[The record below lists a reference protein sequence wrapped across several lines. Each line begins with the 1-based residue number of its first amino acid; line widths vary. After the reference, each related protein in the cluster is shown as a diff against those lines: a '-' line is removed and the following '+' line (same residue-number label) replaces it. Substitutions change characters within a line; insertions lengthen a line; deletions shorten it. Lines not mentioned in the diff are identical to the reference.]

1 MIKVIGI
8 TGGIGTGKST
18 AAEYLIQKGFAHID
32 ADDISRKLTESG
44 SDMLPVLDEIFGP
57 EGEFGDGKTRILDDK
72 GNLIRKALAA
82 VVFSDINRK
91 SRLDEIMFSRIIAR
105 IDEKIAWFKRHP
117 AEAGKGVLLDAP
129 LLFEAGLDSRC
140 DLVLVLVADMD
151 VRLARVCCR
160 DSATPEEVR
169 DRIKSQ
175 MSDNEKIKK
184 ADAVIDNSEER
195 ADLYESLDEFLRE
208 YFSVF

>member
-1 MIKVIGI
+1 
-8 TGGIGTGKST
+8 
-18 AAEYLIQKGFAHID
+18 
-32 ADDISRKLTESG
+32 
-44 SDMLPVLDEIFGP
+44 
-57 EGEFGDGKTRILDDK
+57 
-72 GNLIRKALAA
+72 
-82 VVFSDINRK
+82 
-91 SRLDEIMFSRIIAR
+91 
-105 IDEKIAWFKRHP
+105 
-117 AEAGKGVLLDAP
+117 
-129 LLFEAGLDSRC
+129 
-140 DLVLVLVADMD
+140 MD